1 MAYKKLNELTTKGES
16 MTIKVKVIRIW
27 DSINNATDELMS
39 LDMILLDEQGEVI
52 HATIWK
58 NLIDTYRPQINEKAI
73 YAFSNFKVQESSR
86 YRPLSNSI
94 KIVFMYNTKV
104 KQVNE
109 ESDKFQEYYF
119 EFATKDKLLEREN
132 KDKQCSDI
140 IGLLTSIKPVQER
153 TIMRNTSSQRTKD
166 IREIELLLLEGEKI
180 RITLWGKLAHYLN
193 EDVIGKHTVVIVT
206 STMVETSM
214 FKSLS
219 LKSTSATRLYT
230 DLDVTET
237 WQLIDRYSN
246 DETLP
251 KIMEVDKSIQGTVEE
266 QMFYNRRTLQ
276 EITEMRHDNPTDQD
290 FVFTSKARIDKIQ
303 ENARWWYMSCK
314 YCNKMCDKIDEKY
327 YCNNCDK
334 YPNKTTPRYFLR
346 LQISDSITTTICT
359 VFDDEAQRMVNT
371 SISNLLDSLNGS
383 CEDVPKIIQQ
393 LYGKIFIFRFKLSNQ
408 NLTEGK
414 AGYLVKRTFVP
425 NENLETKF
433 LNDKDKK
440 EDNTKDSPMKKTS
453 NFAVHCEED
462 IEDRDESNIRFSACK
477 RNNSLSRSRCI
488 ILDDDSDEDHTKRT
502 TPKEKDTKVCSK
514 KKKISIAKSRK
525 ETPKVE
531 GLEFDEDLTK
541 QKAILEQAIK
551 TGIRLGKKINEK
563 KRKCK
568 DTDDKISRIK
578 DPYRKRK
585 GRNVIME
592 TEIPTYQVEQTINSD
607 YIEDDNNDKV
617 TTNEYEID
625 VKKRKHKDTGAHT
638 IRNKDY

>member
-440 EDNTKDSPMKKTS
+440 TTDSEELKEEQNDNVTNKYEKIVQKRQNKQKKGRNARRLIKIKDSDDHRKIGHANDDSDIESKFSKNEEQSNTRGDIDAAKNKNINENKHKTNAEEVKEDNEAISGISNSDEGCNPRPTVKRKETNISTKKNS
-453 NFAVHCEED
+453 EED
-462 IEDRDESNIRFSACK
+462 ILHVHKTEHPILYRSQ
-477 RNNSLSRSRCI
+477 RNRRA
-488 ILDDDSDEDHTKRT
+488 
-502 TPKEKDTKVCSK
+502 P
-514 KKKISIAKSRK
+514 
-525 ETPKVE
+525 
-531 GLEFDEDLTK
+531 
-541 QKAILEQAIK
+541 
-551 TGIRLGKKINEK
+551 
-563 KRKCK
+563 
-568 DTDDKISRIK
+568 
-578 DPYRKRK
+578 
-585 GRNVIME
+585 
-592 TEIPTYQVEQTINSD
+592 
-607 YIEDDNNDKV
+607 
-617 TTNEYEID
+617 
-625 VKKRKHKDTGAHT
+625 VK
-638 IRNKDY
+638 YMY

>member
-276 EITEMRHDNPTDQD
+276 EITEMRHDNPTDQ
-290 FVFTSKARIDKIQ
+290 
-303 ENARWWYMSCK
+303 
-314 YCNKMCDKIDEKY
+314 
-327 YCNNCDK
+327 
-334 YPNKTTPRYFLR
+334 
-346 LQISDSITTTICT
+346 
-359 VFDDEAQRMVNT
+359 
-371 SISNLLDSLNGS
+371 
-383 CEDVPKIIQQ
+383 
-393 LYGKIFIFRFKLSNQ
+393 
-408 NLTEGK
+408 
-414 AGYLVKRTFVP
+414 
-425 NENLETKF
+425 
-433 LNDKDKK
+433 

-638 IRNKDY
+638 IRNKGAHKKKEAERLLIQRS